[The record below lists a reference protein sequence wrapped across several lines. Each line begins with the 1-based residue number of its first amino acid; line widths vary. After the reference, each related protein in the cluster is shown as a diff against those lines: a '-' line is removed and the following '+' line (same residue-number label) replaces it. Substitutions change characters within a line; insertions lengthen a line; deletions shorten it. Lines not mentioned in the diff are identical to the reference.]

1 VGTFTGQSGVQTVV
15 GGAAVALAITQQ
27 PSASAAIAIP
37 FLKQPVVT
45 VLDRYGNTVISP
57 VVDISAING
66 GGLGGTTILPTING
80 VATFS
85 DLLFYNTGTFQ
96 ITFSAGSLPSTNS
109 GNIVVSQGNAT
120 GLAWA
125 TQPGL
130 ATNGLVFG
138 QSPVLVTTNA
148 YGEVT
153 AAGLPDVRVVRV
165 ELYSGSGALTGVIT
179 TNIGAAGGNGT
190 VTFSSLQ
197 LSAAGTAQIV
207 AYDMGNGLTPT
218 NITAGSNC
226 QLWLDAFDLNTI
238 LKSGTSLNVTNWLDK
253 SGKGNNAINTTLS
266 QAPLAATNAA
276 LAQAITRGL
285 GRTLRFD
292 GANTRLAMSLSSL
305 SNSSFTVII
314 MDVAADKGTSSSYL
328 FGNDNGGGT
337 RQTLHIGY
345 NNGSSFKFALYGDDL
360 NYAPGYAFLPPI
372 VPHLWTMKLAT
383 NAVQTLYLNSA
394 QVSSRTAG
402 GFLTGTGLSSGRVGR
417 ASGGNQYLGDIAEA
431 IVFNTALSDTDRKSM
446 EDYLSV
452 KWVTGLSRAI
462 STSFTVQPSPITS
475 VTFVNPNINNAVQG
489 TAISAGALGEVQVQT
504 LGAGSAPIPGA
515 TVTLAIASGNGV
527 IVGNSAVTDASGI
540 AHFTNLRIDKIGTK
554 TLQASSSGIQ
564 SAASGSFLITAS
576 APTFLAVETAAD
588 GSGVMLP
595 TQNIPADLATNFYAI
610 SRDAASNFV
619 ANVAATWSLVNI
631 TGGVVAGDLVIAGD
645 TKSATFT
652 GHFSGS
658 AKIQAVGTFTGQSG
672 VQTVVGGAAIAL
684 AITQQPSPSAA
695 VGAPF
700 ATQPILRM
708 MDHYGNTVL
717 SSSTV
722 ITASETSGGS
732 LNAGGIT
739 PVTVTTAN
747 GVATFS
753 GLFVTNTGTVTLT
766 FSSGSLTPTNSGNI
780 VVSVGNVAQVV
791 WFTQPDLATNGLVF
805 GQSPV
810 LKTADAGGYITVN
823 GLPAVKMIQVA
834 LYSGSGVL
842 SGILTTNIG
851 TTGGNGTVTLPNL
864 QITTGGTAQ
873 LIAYDIGLG
882 FNPTNIISGTNCQLW
897 LDAADLNTITTAGT
911 NVISW
916 LDKSGKANNADT
928 NNRAGGVYVGPT
940 FATNS
945 TLVSKLVGLNG
956 LGRAV
961 RFNGNNSALG
971 MNLSSLSNSPYT
983 VIVMEVAAGKNGT
996 AYFFGNNGPG
1006 ATRQALHI
1014 GYQST

>member
-1 VGTFTGQSGVQTVV
+1 
-15 GGAAVALAITQQ
+15 
-27 PSASAAIAIP
+27 
-37 FLKQPVVT
+37 
-45 VLDRYGNTVISP
+45 
-57 VVDISAING
+57 
-66 GGLGGTTILPTING
+66 
-80 VATFS
+80 
-85 DLLFYNTGTFQ
+85 
-96 ITFSAGSLPSTNS
+96 
-109 GNIVVSQGNAT
+109 
-120 GLAWA
+120 
-125 TQPGL
+125 
-130 ATNGLVFG
+130 
-138 QSPVLVTTNA
+138 
-148 YGEVT
+148 
-153 AAGLPDVRVVRV
+153 
-165 ELYSGSGALTGVIT
+165 
-179 TNIGAAGGNGT
+179 
-190 VTFSSLQ
+190 
-197 LSAAGTAQIV
+197 
-207 AYDMGNGLTPT
+207 
-218 NITAGSNC
+218 
-226 QLWLDAFDLNTI
+226 
-238 LKSGTSLNVTNWLDK
+238 
-253 SGKGNNAINTTLS
+253 
-266 QAPLAATNAA
+266 
-276 LAQAITRGL
+276 
-285 GRTLRFD
+285 
-292 GANTRLAMSLSSL
+292 
-305 SNSSFTVII
+305 
-314 MDVAADKGTSSSYL
+314 
-328 FGNDNGGGT
+328 
-337 RQTLHIGY
+337 
-345 NNGSSFKFALYGDDL
+345 
-360 NYAPGYAFLPPI
+360 
-372 VPHLWTMKLAT
+372 
-383 NAVQTLYLNSA
+383 
-394 QVSSRTAG
+394 
-402 GFLTGTGLSSGRVGR
+402 
-417 ASGGNQYLGDIAEA
+417 
-431 IVFNTALSDTDRKSM
+431 
-446 EDYLSV
+446 
-452 KWVTGLSRAI
+452 
-462 STSFTVQPSPITS
+462 
-475 VTFVNPNINNAVQG
+475 
-489 TAISAGALGEVQVQT
+489 
-504 LGAGSAPIPGA
+504 
-515 TVTLAIASGNGV
+515 
-527 IVGNSAVTDASGI
+527 
-540 AHFTNLRIDKIGTK
+540 
-554 TLQASSSGIQ
+554 
-564 SAASGSFLITAS
+564 
-576 APTFLAVETAAD
+576 VETAAD
-588 GSGVMLP
+588 GSGVILP
-595 TQNIPADLATNFYAI
+595 TQNLPADLATSVFAI

-631 TGGVVAGDLVIAGD
+631 TGGVVTGDLVVAGD

-684 AITQQPSPSAA
+684 AITQQPSPTAA

-823 GLPAVKMIQVA
+823 GLPAVKMIQIA

-897 LDAADLNTITTAGT
+897 LDAAYLNTITTAGT

-961 RFNGNNSALG
+961 RFNGNN
-971 MNLSSLSNSPYT
+971 
-983 VIVMEVAAGKNGT
+983 
-996 AYFFGNNGPG
+996 
-1006 ATRQALHI
+1006 
-1014 GYQST
+1014 